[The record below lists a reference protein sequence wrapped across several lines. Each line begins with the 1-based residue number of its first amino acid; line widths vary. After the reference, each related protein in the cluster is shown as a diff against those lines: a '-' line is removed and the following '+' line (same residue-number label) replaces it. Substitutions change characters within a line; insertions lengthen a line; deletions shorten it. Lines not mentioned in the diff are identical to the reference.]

1 MASGNPPWPWY
12 RDAHRTSKGQAGAIS
27 SGGSEAVQM
36 SVNVVGMEECD
47 IEDPVVD
54 VAVIITAT
62 FGLEDVDLGAVVA
75 NDYSGEGVL
84 G

>member
-1 MASGNPPWPWY
+1 
-12 RDAHRTSKGQAGAIS
+12 
-27 SGGSEAVQM
+27 M

-62 FGLEDVDLGAVVA
+62 FGLEDVDLDAVVA
-75 NDYSGEGVL
+75 NDYSGEGML